1 MSNAS
6 ADHGS
11 DRNLDG
17 EFDDVH
23 EDDVHDAVDEEASVT
38 ERPSARPLEVDDGDW
53 VESDPRLVATDAD
66 DDRR

>member
-6 ADHGS
+6 PNRQPDSSLEH
-11 DRNLDG
+11 

-23 EDDVHDAVDEEASVT
+23 EDDVHDVVDEEASVIDHH
-38 ERPSARPLEVDDGDW
+38 AVRPLEVDDGDW
-53 VESDPRLVATDAD
+53 VESDPALLPIEDD